1 MAKPARLG
9 ITKQSL
15 IKEYGKLPLSFE
27 TNQGQVNSK
36 VKFMSRGGGY
46 TLFLIAT
53 EAVLAAKSMVLPM
66 NLLGAN
72 DKAPVS
78 GMDELPGKINYF
90 IGKNPATWHVNVP
103 TCSKVVPGDLSRCGS
118 GLLRQP
124 GSTRVRFRRFAVG
137 RSQFDCDSIRWRTR
151 RDQLYG

>member
-1 MAKPARLG
+1 MTILRAVSYLTLFATLAVAAEAPNRAHLG
-9 ITKQSL
+9 ITEQSL

-27 TNQGQVNSK
+27 TNQGQVNPK

-46 TLFLIAT
+46 TLFLTAT
-53 EAVLAAKSMVLPM
+53 EAVLAAKSMVVPM

-90 IGKNPATWHVNVP
+90 IGNNPATWHTNVQ
-103 TCSKVVPGDLSRCGS
+103 TYSKVKYQG
-118 GLLRQP
+118 
-124 GSTRVRFRRFAVG
+124 
-137 RSQFDCDSIRWRTR
+137 I
-151 RDQLYG
+151 